1 MLGRLSKTITYNPPI
16 EISINKI
23 ENRIKFKIK
32 TRYYLEVLMPGTT
45 KLLGSTENKITG
57 DENGEDVPHLEITE
71 VILIHCNIVKND
83 NQQDLK
89 VLYTF
94 APNKPFGQLLEVS
107 PTSFI
112 FLKRF
117 NSKFSYIEY
126 GLQIKIASH

>member
-1 MLGRLSKTITYNPPI
+1 
-16 EISINKI
+16 
-23 ENRIKFKIK
+23 
-32 TRYYLEVLMPGTT
+32 MPGTT

-117 NSKFSYIEY
+117 NSKFSCIEY
-126 GLQIKIASH
+126 GLQIEIASH